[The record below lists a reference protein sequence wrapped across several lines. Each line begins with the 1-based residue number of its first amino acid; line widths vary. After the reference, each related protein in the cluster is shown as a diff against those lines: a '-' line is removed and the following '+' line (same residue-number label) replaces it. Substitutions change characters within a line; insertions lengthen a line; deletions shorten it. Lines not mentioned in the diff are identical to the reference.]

1 MDKETRRVTLNR
13 SNKLIYFI
21 RGHFWGNLI
30 IRPLWVFNPCPLAIL
45 NEFRGRFGDYLR
57 FIFFL
62 FIKKYNLVIPKD
74 FPAKSNFHIQIS
86 FPQVSASTLISNGY
100 NISNKA
106 RNITTRKYFFFSNTT
121 LNIGQQFTNK
131 EYLINTPLLLFIK
144 KLIPCKIDFID

>member
-13 SNKLIYFI
+13 LNKLIYFI

-62 FIKKYNLVIPKD
+62 IIKRYNLVVPKD
-74 FPAKSNFHIQIS
+74 FPAKSNFHIQIP
-86 FPQVSASTLISNGY
+86 FPQVSASTLIFNSY
-100 NISNKA
+100 NISNQATK
-106 RNITTRKYFFFSNTT
+106 ITTRKYFPPSNTT
-121 LNIGQQFTNK
+121 LSIGHEFTNK
-131 EYLINTPLLLFIK
+131 DYLINTPLLTLNK
-144 KLIPCKIDFID
+144 KSYCL